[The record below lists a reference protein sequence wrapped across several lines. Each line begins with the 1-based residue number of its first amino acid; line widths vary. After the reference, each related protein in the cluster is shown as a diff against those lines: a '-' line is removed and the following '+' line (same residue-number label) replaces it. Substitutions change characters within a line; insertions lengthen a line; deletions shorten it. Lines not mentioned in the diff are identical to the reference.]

1 VDTLGRYTV
10 LGDQTGAVVQPA
22 REGGWRWQKAFNH
35 ALRCYAA
42 LSVIPKAAFPTEQS
56 REQFEREV
64 LIAKDIRHRNVASIF
79 PLEVINDRYLYA
91 MEFCDGET
99 VAARTMRSGGLETL
113 EALNIAQQIAA
124 GLEAASSA
132 GILYRNITPDNIM
145 VLEEDDELAV
155 KVLGLALPAAGTL
168 EGLSPTPEEADFR
181 SPEEIAGKTCDVRS
195 GIYSLGALLYFM
207 EAGLEKY
214 EQFRARSMG
223 EKRIK
228 LFRDEEDLSY
238 RVNMVVRGAAC
249 QNPKERIATF
259 AELVDAIDQARIAPE
274 PPEIEAI
281 AVSPPTE
288 VATEAPV
295 PPARVSPA
303 PELPERAA
311 QTREPRP
318 GELTI
323 PVELLSV
330 AQPGTVLRLNRVE
343 ATSRERVV
351 AFVGDTFCIG
361 RATEAQLVTR
371 FQPRTKANDA
381 QTRRLSKIHVT
392 LKCEGRGVLLSDG
405 SGVNR
410 SANGSAFDGKRL
422 STENPIRLIQPGELK
437 LADAYSIKIIPVLED
452 ANGAPAIANL
462 KHWNGPGHDSHIE
475 LTGAILFMPNE
486 KSDVNL
492 SLWLF
497 SAVAFGVS
505 SASRLDFTSSPKI
518 AALRYFRGCFWIEQR
533 STEPLLLSGLAL
545 GRGEIAPLAPG
556 QTLEVKGSKYAIEF
570 PDLSKQQKLRSA

>member
-10 LGDQTGAVVQPA
+10 LEDQTGAALQPS
-22 REGGWRWQKAFNH
+22 EGKGRTWRKAFNH

-42 LSVIPKAAFPTEQS
+42 LSVIPKAVFPGEQS
-56 REQFEREV
+56 REHFEREV
-64 LIAKDIRHRNVASIF
+64 LIATNIRHRNVASIF
-79 PLEVINDRYLYA
+79 PLEVINDSYLYA

-99 VAARTMRSGGLETL
+99 VAARTMRSGSLETP

-132 GILYRNITPDNIM
+132 GILHRNVTPDNIM
-145 VLEEDDELAV
+145 VLEEDDELSV
-155 KVLGLALPAAGTL
+155 KVLGLALPGARAL
-168 EGLSPTPEEADFR
+168 EGFSPTSEEADFR

-214 EQFRARSMG
+214 EQFRARSMSD
-223 EKRIK
+223 ETIK

-238 RVNMVVRGAAC
+238 RVSMVVRRAVC

-259 AELVDAIDQARIAPE
+259 GELVDAIDQARIAPE
-274 PPEIEAI
+274 PPEMEAI

-288 VATEAPV
+288 A
-295 PPARVSPA
+295 PA
-303 PELPERAA
+303 PPERAA
-311 QTREPRP
+311 QTKEPRP

-351 AFVGDTFCIG
+351 AFAGDTFCIG

-371 FQPRTKANDA
+371 FLPRSKANDA

-392 LKCEGRGVLLSDG
+392 LTCEGRDILLSDG
-405 SGVNR
+405 SGGKR

-422 STENPIRLIQPGELK
+422 STEPIRLVQPGELK
-437 LADAYSIKIIPVLED
+437 LADTYSIKIIPILED

-462 KHWNGPGHDSHIE
+462 KDWNGPAHDSHNE

-505 SASRLDFTSSPKI
+505 SASRLDFTSSPKT

-556 QTLEVKGSKYAIEF
+556 QELEVKGSKYAIEF
-570 PDLSKQQKLRSA
+570 PDLSKQQKA

>member
-1 VDTLGRYTV
+1 MDTLGHYTV
-10 LGDQTGAVVQPA
+10 LEDQTGTVVQPA
-22 REGGWRWQKAFNH
+22 TEGDWTWRKAFNH

-42 LSVIPKAAFPTEQS
+42 LSVIPKGAFPTEQS
-56 REQFEREV
+56 REQFEGEV

-113 EALNIAQQIAA
+113 DALNIAQQIAA

-132 GILYRNITPDNIM
+132 GILHRNITPDNVM
-145 VLEEDDELAV
+145 VLEEDDELSV
-155 KVLGLALPAAGTL
+155 KVLGLALPARGTL
-168 EGLSPTPEEADFR
+168 EGLSPVPAEADFR

-214 EQFRARSMG
+214 EQFRARLVG
-223 EKRIK
+223 DETIK

-238 RVNMVVRGAAC
+238 RVSMVVRRAIC
-249 QNPKERIATF
+249 QDPKERIATF

-281 AVSPPTE
+281 AVSPRTE
-288 VATEAPV
+288 AATES
-295 PPARVSPA
+295 PAAPA

-311 QTREPRP
+311 PPTEPRS
-318 GELTI
+318 GELTV

-343 ATSRERVV
+343 ATSRERLV
-351 AFVGDTFCIG
+351 AFVGDTFRIG

-371 FQPRTKANDA
+371 FLPRSKVNDA

-392 LKCEGRGVLLSDG
+392 LKCEGRDILLSDG
-405 SGVNR
+405 SGVSR

-437 LADAYSIKIIPVLED
+437 LADAYSIKIIPLLED
-452 ANGAPAIANL
+452 TDGAPAIANL
-462 KHWNGPGHDSHIE
+462 EDWNGASDDNHTT

-486 KSDVNL
+486 KSDVDF

-497 SAVAFGVS
+497 SAAAFGVCG
-505 SASRLDFTSSPKI
+505 ASRLDFTSSPKT

-545 GRGEIAPLAPG
+545 GRGEIAPLAAG
-556 QTLEVKGSKYAIEF
+556 QTLEVKGNKYAIEF

>member
-10 LGDQTGAVVQPA
+10 LEDQTGAVVQPA
-22 REGGWRWQKAFNH
+22 PEGDWTRRKAFNH

-42 LSVIPKAAFPTEQS
+42 LSVIPKAAFPSEQS

-64 LIAKDIRHRNVASIF
+64 RIATGIRHRNVASIF
-79 PLEVINDRYLYA
+79 PLEVVNDCYLYA
-91 MEFCDGET
+91 TEFCDGET
-99 VAARTMRSGGLETL
+99 VAARTMRSGCLETL

-132 GILYRNITPDNIM
+132 GILHGNITPDNVM
-145 VLEEDDELAV
+145 VLEEDDELSV
-155 KVLGLALPAAGTL
+155 KVLGLALPARGTL
-168 EGLSPTPEEADFR
+168 EGLSPAPAEADFR

-195 GIYSLGALLYFM
+195 GIYSLGALLYLM

-223 EKRIK
+223 DETIK

-238 RVNMVVRGAAC
+238 RVSMVVRRAVC

-259 AELVDAIDQARIAPE
+259 AELVDAIDQARITPE
-274 PPEIEAI
+274 PPEIEGI
-281 AVSPPTE
+281 AVSPPIE
-288 VATEAPV
+288 AATGALV
-295 PPARVSPA
+295 PPA

-311 QTREPRP
+311 QPTEPRP

-323 PVELLSV
+323 PVELLGV

-351 AFVGDTFCIG
+351 AFGGDTFCIG

-371 FQPRTKANDA
+371 FLPRSKANDA

-392 LKCEGRGVLLSDG
+392 LTCEGRDILLSDG
-405 SGVNR
+405 SGGKR

-422 STENPIRLIQPGELK
+422 STENPIRLVQPGELK
-437 LADAYSIKIIPVLED
+437 LADTYSIKIIPVLED

-462 KHWNGPGHDSHIE
+462 KDWNGPTHDSHIE

-505 SASRLDFTSSPKI
+505 SASRLDFTSSPKT
-518 AALRYFRGCFWIEQR
+518 AALHYFRGCFWIEQR

-556 QTLEVKGSKYAIEF
+556 QTLEVKGSKYAIEIQ
-570 PDLSKQQKLRSA
+570 DLSKQQKA